1 MQKYHNFIF
10 GIEGYCNFLAAL
22 FEPIC
27 WIKGWIPE
35 MVKYVLFS
43 YVLFEK
49 NISQAFFY
57 NMVHRN
63 AAILGSIIGGY
74 CPSVASK
81 FCLGHLLLN
90 CFLVNFMTNTVQ
102 FYCSCCVFYVPH
114 CIYRIIFVEFKCLQL
129 LVSHEWRRNKKQAES
144 WR

>member
-49 NISQAFFY
+49 KTFPKHSFTIWCIEMQ
-57 NMVHRN
+57 
-63 AAILGSIIGGY
+63 
-74 CPSVASK
+74 
-81 FCLGHLLLN
+81 
-90 CFLVNFMTNTVQ
+90 Q
-102 FYCSCCVFYVPH
+102 FWD
-114 CIYRIIFVEFKCLQL
+114 Q
-129 LVSHEWRRNKKQAES
+129 
-144 WR
+144 